1 MTTDQV
7 TPEAALTTDQVA
19 AIAPAPVETAPVE
32 APVAETPVVEA
43 APVAETPVE
52 APAPVVEA
60 APVELSDNAQKVV
73 NWLKEMLDKAP
84 HHHQQT
90 FHSFLMG
97 QLDHLE
103 RHLKG

>member
-19 AIAPAPVETAPVE
+19 AIAPAPVEAPAPTPAPTPAPVE
-32 APVAETPVVEA
+32 

-60 APVELSDNAQKVV
+60 APVELSSNAQKVV